1 MSIFLMHTLFAA
13 LTRVIL
19 IKVGLSNA
27 LIQVIV
33 GLLISFLGPVIAA
46 IIMEKVKWLEI
57 LIYPGKFIKI
67 NCGGES
73 K

>member
-33 GLLISFLGPVIAA
+33 GLYC
-46 IIMEKVKWLEI
+46 K
-57 LIYPGKFIKI
+57 KI
-67 NCGGES
+67 TS
-73 K
+73 ML